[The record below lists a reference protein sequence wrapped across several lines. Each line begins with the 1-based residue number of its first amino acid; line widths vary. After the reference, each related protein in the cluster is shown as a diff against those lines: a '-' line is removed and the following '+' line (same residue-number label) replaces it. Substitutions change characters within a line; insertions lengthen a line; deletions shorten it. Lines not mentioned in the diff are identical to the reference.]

1 MRQTGEGTR
10 PRSRPAVDSSPP
22 FWNNGG
28 ENCPFP
34 QIETRF
40 MKKTLTTLS
49 CFAVLTLL
57 PVATFAQISEA
68 EKAEGFVSIFNGTD
82 LTGWEGSPALWKVE
96 NGAIVGTTT
105 AEGPAH
111 ISYNQFLIWKGV
123 ASDFV
128 LRFDIKCSKAGN
140 SGMQYRSWVNLDPEK
155 PFSVSGYQADF
166 DGEHKY
172 SGILYGEGF
181 RGILCMRGQ
190 VAVIGDDSKPKE
202 VGRFAEH
209 DALKKELKVEDWNS
223 FEITAEGYTFTNKIN
238 GQLISICIDDDKANR
253 RESGVI
259 AIQAHRGPPMKVEV
273 KNIRIKKL

>member
-1 MRQTGEGTR
+1 
-10 PRSRPAVDSSPP
+10 
-22 FWNNGG
+22 
-28 ENCPFP
+28 
-34 QIETRF
+34 
-40 MKKTLTTLS
+40 MKKTLIALF
-49 CFAVLTLL
+49 CFVVLAFL
-57 PVATFAQISEA
+57 PVAALSQLVPPQISEA

-105 AEGPAH
+105 AEGPAK
-111 ISYNQFLIWKGV
+111 IDYNQFLIWKGV
-123 ASDFV
+123 AGDFV

-140 SGMQYRSWVNLDPEK
+140 SGMQYRSWMNPDSEK
-155 PFSVSGYQADF
+155 PFSVFGYQADF

-172 SGILYGEGF
+172 SGISYGEGF

-190 VAVIGDDSKPKE
+190 VTVIGNDSKPKE

-209 DALKKELKVEDWNS
+209 ESFQKELKVEDWNTV
-223 FEITAEGYTFTNKIN
+223 EITAEGFTFTNKIN
-238 GQLISICIDDDKANR
+238 GQLVSICIDDDKANR

-273 KNIRIKKL
+273 KNIRIKRIFREFKQEDISAL